1 MCAPL
6 GPNQFKGG
14 GGCGQSLGVR
24 VGVSAYVCTGPLMVP
39 NGTWGGKRN
48 RTAAGWGW
56 GLAPSASLVLVRD
69 SEESKNSKFELGL

>member
-1 MCAPL
+1 M
-6 GPNQFKGG
+6 
-14 GGCGQSLGVR
+14 
-24 VGVSAYVCTGPLMVP
+24 SAYVCTGPLMVP